1 MRAARSSRDAGF
13 FAARFAAGGP
23 PRPRLGRAGFVGPAR
38 APCCY
43 RRAVRRRKPPWLV
56 QAWLVARKDLAIELA
71 TGEIV
76 TTSGFFAV
84 LVAVIASLAFF
95 AGPESTI
102 KVAPGVIWVAVAFA
116 SVLALGRT
124 WQREREDGALAGLLV
139 TPTARSA
146 IFAGK
151 ALGVVVFVTVVEA
164 IVVPV
169 TALLF
174 QVDLAKMGPGIALL
188 CAAATPGIASV
199 GTLFGVMTVRTK
211 ARDLVLA
218 SVLFPLLA
226 PTLLAAVAGTRELLG
241 GAPVAEL
248 GDYVTLMG
256 VFAVVFTAGGL
267 GLFDLLIEG

>member
-1 MRAARSSRDAGF
+1 M
-13 FAARFAAGGP
+13 
-23 PRPRLGRAGFVGPAR
+23 
-38 APCCY
+38 
-43 RRAVRRRKPPWLV
+43 
-56 QAWLVARKDLAIELA
+56 QALLVARKDLAIELA

-95 AGPESTI
+95 AGPDATVR
-102 KVAPGVIWVAVAFA
+102 VAPGVIWVAVAFS
-116 SVLALGRT
+116 SVLSLSRT
-124 WQREREDGALAGLLV
+124 WQREREDGALLGLLV
-139 TPTARSA
+139 TPTDRSA

-151 ALGVVVFVTVVEA
+151 ALGVAVFITLVEI

-174 QVDLAKMGPGIALL
+174 SVDLVRMGPGL
-188 CAAATPGIASV
+188 CVFCLAATPGIAAV
-199 GTLFGVMTVRTK
+199 GTLFGVMTVRTR

-226 PTLLAAVAGTRELLG
+226 PSLLAAVAGTRELLG
-241 GAPVAEL
+241 GAPLGEL
-248 GDYVTLMG
+248 FDYLELMG
-256 VFAVVFTAGGL
+256 VFAAVFTAGGL

>member
-1 MRAARSSRDAGF
+1 
-13 FAARFAAGGP
+13 
-23 PRPRLGRAGFVGPAR
+23 V
-38 APCCY
+38 
-43 RRAVRRRKPPWLV
+43 RRKPSWV
-56 QAWLVARKDLAIELA
+56 AQVRLVAGKDLAIELR

-84 LVAVIASLAFF
+84 LVAVIASLAFY
-95 AGPESTI
+95 AGPDATVR
-102 KVAPGVIWVAVAFA
+102 VAPGVIWVAVAFA
-116 SVLALGRT
+116 SVLALSRT
-124 WQREREDGALAGLLV
+124 WQREREDSALAGLLA

-151 ALGVVVFVTVVEA
+151 AIGVLLFVTLVEL

-174 QVDLAKMGPGIALL
+174 SVDLVRVGPGITLFCL
-188 CAAATPGIASV
+188 AATPGIASV
-199 GTLFGVMTVRTK
+199 GTLFGAMTVRTR

-226 PTLLAAVAGTRELLG
+226 PSILAAVAGTRELFG
-241 GAPVAEL
+241 GAPVRDL
-248 GDYVTLMG
+248 LDYVELMG

-267 GLFDLLIEG
+267 GLFDLLIDG